1 MTNNIAQKDR
11 NHDRAM
17 EITTL
22 AKFLTGYEP
31 FDHIGHDIEK
41 IAAELETEAAENQPE
56 QNELWK
62 SVLYRS
68 AGWMYLNAANGN
80 TRLNE
85 NARLCATKGLT
96 IPGRTIRPELLQVL
110 NIAELRQK
118 VGYTPPTPKLRLNCW
133 QCRIPLWQSR
143 YKPRPL
149 TAQEINSTTPVAHM
163 CSQCEWTHII
173 ESQTQDNTPDWEQ
186 AVEIT
191 KRALQIL
198 GRSGQNTEWPKRIY
212 ERTASKEKPALCITI
227 ANATRQGDQAGPA
240 HMVALAIHRG
250 DLYAFGLTPQ
260 GDDSHHEPEVHPE
273 ARS

>member
-1 MTNNIAQKDR
+1 MTNNVVQRDR

-17 EITTL
+17 ELTTL

-31 FDHIGHDIEK
+31 FDHIGHDIER

-80 TRLNE
+80 SRLNE
-85 NARLCATKGLT
+85 NARLCATKGLD
-96 IPGRTIRPELLQVL
+96 IPGKTVRSELLQLL

-118 VGYTPPTPKLRLNCW
+118 VGYTPPTPKPRLNCW

-149 TAQEINSTTPVAHM
+149 TAQELNSTAPVAHM
-163 CSQCEWTHII
+163 CSQCEWNHII
-173 ESQTQDNTPDWEQ
+173 ESQSQDNTPDNTPDWEQ

-198 GRSGQNTEWPKRIY
+198 GRSSQNAEWPKRTY

-227 ANATRQGDQAGPA
+227 AHATRQGDQAGPA

-260 GDDSHHEPEVHPE
+260 GNDSRPEDE
-273 ARS
+273 N